1 MFLQKS
7 PNPFFK
13 TAPYISI
20 NETYISTKK
29 LRISAKD
36 PRTSAKVPRISA
48 KETYMS
54 TNEPSFRSVKRAKG
68 WCDRGKKKLPY
79 ISCKR
84 AKYRSVKQPYMSLYK
99 SPAYSCK
106 TVVCVTVKEPCLFL
120 QKSRIEFFKR
130 VLKEPCTVL
139 QTSPERV
146 FLCYRVCGLQA
157 AWLFQICDMIHSNVS
172 HESFT
177 CDMTH
182 LYVTWLINLCVSSR
196 LFPQRRDL

>member
-99 SPAYSCK
+99 EPCIFLQNSRMCYCK
-106 TVVCVTVKEPCLFL
+106 RALLVSSKEPYRIL
-120 QKSRIEFFKR
+120 QKSPKRALYSSSNKPWACILVLPCVWFTGCMALSNMRYDSFKC
-130 VLKEPCTVL
+130 VT
-139 QTSPERV
+139 
-146 FLCYRVCGLQA
+146 
-157 AWLFQICDMIHSNVS
+157 WIIHVWHDSS
-172 HESFT
+172 IR
-177 CDMTH
+177 DMTH
-182 LYVTWLINLCVSSR
+182 
-196 LFPQRRDL
+196 